1 MHTRRRSRQGSG
13 IKWVPGYGYVTPAS
27 TRLTVDTETISLV
40 LGARCNIEITG
51 DELPAADEFL
61 LPGGA
66 AVETGG

>member
-1 MHTRRRSRQGSG
+1 M
-13 IKWVPGYGYVTPAS
+13 PGYGYVTPAS